1 MKALKPLLI
10 LALLAPAPLMAAT
23 SADIKAS
30 GNAPKFCNISNEGG
44 NISMSISAEG
54 DALSGDGRYSFIANG
69 NANVLISAVQQ
80 VSPNGAAASV
90 PGIGLEDLV
99 VNNSTSSSASSPNSA
114 GVIRKEGIIS
124 ASIKQNNGA
133 RLLTAGEYSL
143 QATATCAS
151 L

>member
-1 MKALKPLLI
+1 MKVLQAAVAAAFLI
-10 LALLAPAPLMAAT
+10 SPAPLLAS
-23 SADIKAS
+23 SANIDAK
-30 GNAPKFCNISNEGG
+30 GRAPTFCNISNEGG

-143 QATATCAS
+143 QATATCTS